1 MLGFGP
7 MRVIADPWADTVA
20 DDLCHDVSCGLGHRR
35 QIVGGT
41 VGRRRLHYA
50 LDAHTRLTL
59 VGDHSLLALRRIGIS
74 FLRPVL
80 QGGLLSSGTGS
91 WLSGG
96 SVAVGIGY
104 TWGHGTLYYSKDQKQ
119 YKFKLSGVS
128 VADVGGAGI
137 TAEGEVYNLTS
148 PADLS
153 GDYSAVTAGVTIIEG
168 GSVAYLKNQKGV
180 VIKLHSQ
187 TGGLRF
193 NLSANGMRLTLQ
205 QP

>member
-1 MLGFGP
+1 M
-7 MRVIADPWADTVA
+7 
-20 DDLCHDVSCGLGHRR
+20 HK
-35 QIVGGT
+35 
-41 VGRRRLHYA
+41 
-50 LDAHTRLTL
+50 
-59 VGDHSLLALRRIGIS
+59 S
-74 FLRPVL
+74 FLSFLAIIFVSGVAAAGGASSPAPVAE
-80 QGGLLSSGTGS
+80 GAIPSAYV

-104 TWGHGTLYYSKDQKQ
+104 TWGHGTLYNSKDQKE

-137 TAEGEVYNLTS
+137 TAEGEVYNLTT
-148 PADLS
+148 PADLN
-153 GDYSAVTAGVTIIEG
+153 GDYSAVTAGVTVIEG
-168 GSVAYLKNQKGV
+168 GSVAYLKNDKGV

-193 NLSANGMRLTLQ
+193 NLSANGMRITLQ

>member
-1 MLGFGP
+1 
-7 MRVIADPWADTVA
+7 MRK
-20 DDLCHDVSCGLGHRR
+20 
-35 QIVGGT
+35 
-41 VGRRRLHYA
+41 
-50 LDAHTRLTL
+50 
-59 VGDHSLLALRRIGIS
+59 SLLS
-74 FLRPVL
+74 FFAMVLVSAAAAAADSSAPVSE
-80 QGGLLSSGTGS
+80 GAIPSAYV

-96 SVAVGIGY
+96 SVAVGIGF

-137 TAEGEVYNLTS
+137 TAEGEVYNLAS

-153 GDYSAVTAGVTIIEG
+153 GDYSAVTAGVTVIEG
-168 GSVAYLKNQKGV
+168 GSVAYLKNNKGV

-193 NLSANGMRLTLQ
+193 NLSANGMHITLQ
-205 QP
+205 QS